1 MSDAAAE
8 LLVVALAVLGCGLAG
23 LGVPALIRALPEPPA
38 PASAADTPADPPADP
53 AAGAATGTL
62 AGAEA
67 PHGPTT
73 GSGPASAARP
83 AEPPKPL
90 YVDLA
95 ARPHLGPWVALVSAM
110 AGGLVARAALG
121 DGLTEETAWALAYAL
136 PVVPL
141 CVALAYV
148 DGHTRLLPSRLVLP
162 ATGALVLLALG
173 EWVVTGE
180 HDAVLRA
187 GVGLLVARSLYWLLW
202 AVHSAGMGF
211 GDVRLAALLGLVLG
225 RLGVAELVVGV
236 YAGFLVFGL
245 PGLLLALVRRD
256 RALLRAAYPFG
267 PFMVVGALIGVLT
280 GPAVIDSLLR

>member
-1 MSDAAAE
+1 MSDAAVE
-8 LLVVALAVLGCGLAG
+8 LLVVALAALGCGLAG

-38 PASAADTPADPPADP
+38 PASAADPPADP
-53 AAGAATGTL
+53 AAPAATGTL
-62 AGAEA
+62 EEAEP
-67 PHGPTT
+67 PHGSTT
-73 GSGPASAARP
+73 GAGPASAARP
-83 AEPPKPL
+83 DEPPKPL

-110 AGGLVARAALG
+110 AGGLVARAVLG
-121 DGLTEETAWALAYAL
+121 DGLTEDTAWALVYAL

-173 EWVVTGE
+173 EWAVTGE
-180 HDAVLRA
+180 YDAVLRA
-187 GVGLLVARSLYWLLW
+187 GVGLLVARSFYWLLW